1 MELSIIVHQCTHR
14 QDSPICHG
22 IPIAQACSGRL
33 NKYSH
38 LYTHTTCL
46 TNLSSSPTLP
56 QHVKLHDS
64 SHSPPPQGCRQCPSL
79 KEGTQRMKIND
90 ECAL

>member
-1 MELSIIVHQCTHR
+1 MELSIIVHQCTLR

-38 LYTHTTCL
+38 LYTRTTRL

-56 QHVKLHDS
+56 QHVKLHDGPTHLLLRVVGS
-64 SHSPPPQGCRQCPSL
+64 VCH
-79 KEGTQRMKIND
+79 
-90 ECAL
+90 